1 MRLALGAGRGRIV
14 STSTSES
21 RDLSIDA
28 AFGPPT
34 ATRPHPPTQWLRRA
48 PRSRARDYRRG
59 SLALTKGDRKMRVQL
74 HMLPVRE
81 DLCLSITGVGISL
94 RSCRR
99 IDDPGLPV
107 WFDVHRSFT
116 FVAD

>member
-1 MRLALGAGRGRIV
+1 
-14 STSTSES
+14 
-21 RDLSIDA
+21 
-28 AFGPPT
+28 
-34 ATRPHPPTQWLRRA
+34 
-48 PRSRARDYRRG
+48 
-59 SLALTKGDRKMRVQL
+59 MRVQL